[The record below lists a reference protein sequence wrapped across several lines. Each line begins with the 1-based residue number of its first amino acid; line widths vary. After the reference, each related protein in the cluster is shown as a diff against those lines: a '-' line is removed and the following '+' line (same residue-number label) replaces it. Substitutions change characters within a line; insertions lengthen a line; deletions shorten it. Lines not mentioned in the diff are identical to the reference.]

1 MFFCAICGFARSMCR
16 FYAIRRAFLGCFSL
30 CFRRFFWLFVLGLN
44 VSSLYLP
51 SLIHSSE
58 RNAEAEWVGLHKYGK
73 AFTRRFVLRITNLA
87 NSLSSR
93 RQGNS
98 GCPRGYVYARSLLC
112 LCAQRGCCVTYPAWA
127 SALLVQT

>member
-1 MFFCAICGFARSMCR
+1 MIFSAIRSFVFSICR
-16 FYAIRRAFLGCFSL
+16 FCVVNRALFCCFSL
-30 CFRRFFWLFVLGLN
+30 FFNWLFSFFFFGFIIL
-44 VSSLYLP
+44 SLYLP

-58 RNAEAEWVGLHKYGK
+58 RKAEAEWVGLHKYGK

-93 RQGNS
+93 RQGNG
-98 GCPRGYVYARSLLC
+98 GCPRGYVYTRSLLC
-112 LCAQRGCCVTYPAWA
+112 PCAQRGCCVTYPAWA

>member
-1 MFFCAICGFARSMCR
+1 MIFSAIRSFAFLMCR
-16 FYAIRRAFLGCFSL
+16 FYEIRRAFLGCFSL
-30 CFRRFFWLFVLGLN
+30 CFRRFFWFFVLGLN
-44 VSSLYLP
+44 VSSLYLQ
-51 SLIHSSE
+51 SLIHSSK

-93 RQGNS
+93 RQGNG
-98 GCPRGYVYARSLLC
+98 GCPRGYVYTRSLLC
-112 LCAQRGCCVTYPAWA
+112 PCAQQGCCVTYPAWA